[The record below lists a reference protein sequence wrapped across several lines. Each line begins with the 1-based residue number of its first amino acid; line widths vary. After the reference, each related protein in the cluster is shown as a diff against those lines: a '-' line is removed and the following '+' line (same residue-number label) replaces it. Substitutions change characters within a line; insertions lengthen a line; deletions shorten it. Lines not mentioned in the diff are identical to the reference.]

1 MSTEGKLTEWSTPF
15 SFEATGGVPII
26 TFPNEGDNLIPIPD
40 ITWTPVPDAKS
51 YDIWI
56 AWVGEDF
63 DYIRTSGIVL
73 TKFSPNDPLPTG
85 SYRVWVRAVKT
96 DGTVLPWS
104 TPVNFT
110 VALNDVEQPAG
121 EVPEL
126 LAALLPTTGD
136 IQAEVSATESVDP
149 GNADVPADSDR
160 VPFEPIAMLTT
171 PVVIPAMTSETEG
184 IIQQLAEECMSAEWW
199 MTQGAE
205 T

>member
-1 MSTEGKLTEWSTPF
+1 MTEWSTPF

-26 TFPNEGDNLIPIPD
+26 TFPKEGDNVIPIPD

-104 TPVNFT
+104 TSVNFT
-110 VALNDVEQPAG
+110 VASIDVEQSAG

-136 IQAEVSATESVDP
+136 VQAEAAATESVDP
-149 GNADVPADSDR
+149 RNINAPADSEP
-160 VPFEPIAMLTT
+160 VPSEPIAMLSA
-171 PVVIPAMTSETEG
+171 PVVVPLMTPETAG
-184 IIQQLAEECMSAEWW
+184 IIQQLAEECMSVEWW
-199 MTQGAE
+199 VPQGTE